1 MFYILNN
8 ESLEREKRVLLFI
21 VGKVLL
27 FLFGI
32 VDEDD
37 FIVIRNNI

>member
-1 MFYILNN
+1 M
-8 ESLEREKRVLLFI
+8 EKNLLLFK
-21 VGKVLL
+21 VGKFLL